1 MADRTITIEDATVF
15 YKNFSGLES
24 DFNQAGARN
33 FAVALDEEQ
42 AAVLTKDGWNVKQR
56 NTEEGE
62 PPAFYL
68 PVAVGYKYRPPH
80 IVQITSRGETK
91 ITEAEVGSLDW
102 VEFKLV
108 DLIIQPYDWEVGT
121 KRGIKAYLKTMYVTL
136 EEDFLD
142 LKYSSKSNND

>member
-1 MADRTITIEDATVF
+1 MADRTITIEDAKVF

-33 FAVALDEEQ
+33 FAVALAEEQ
-42 AAVLTKDGWNVKQR
+42 ANILAKDGWNVKER
-56 NTEEGE
+56 NTDEDL
-62 PPAFYL
+62 PPEYYL

-121 KRGIKAYLKTMYVTL
+121 KKGIKAYLKTMYVTL
-136 EEDFLD
+136 EEDYLD
-142 LKYSSKSNND
+142 LKYSSISDND